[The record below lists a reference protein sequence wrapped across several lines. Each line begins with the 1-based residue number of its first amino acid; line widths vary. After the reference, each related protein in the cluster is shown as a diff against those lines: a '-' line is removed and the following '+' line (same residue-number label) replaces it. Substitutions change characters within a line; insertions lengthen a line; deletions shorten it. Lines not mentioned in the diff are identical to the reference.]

1 MNHIY
6 VIDIMS
12 YMSTYIYS
20 YSYIEYTYI
29 HIYIYIYIFDV
40 YEVEKLSNCFPE

>member
-29 HIYIYIYIFDV
+29 YIYIFDV